1 MQTRSPHHR
10 SSLWFSALA
19 ALAITGCAAAEQKV
33 DLQPPAAA
41 GAGVQVQDS
50 RHDTDLKVRTTSGTL
65 PVEIRPPVAEALRN
79 WVAASYSGPQP
90 FYVGLQRLE
99 VQHHGGLASG
109 DELSCTVESQ
119 VRVGGEVGRPVRTR
133 VHNSASLT
141 PDATSAVQLIVSQC
155 LEAHARDI
163 NVSPGS
169 R

>member
-1 MQTRSPHHR
+1 MHTPTRPH
-10 SSLWFSALA
+10 LNLLACALA
-19 ALAITGCAAAEQKV
+19 ALALAGCAAAEQRV
-33 DLQPPAAA
+33 DLQPPVAS

-50 RHDTDLKVRTTSGTL
+50 RHDTDLKLKTDTGTL

-79 WVAASYSGPQP
+79 WVAASYTGPQP

-99 VQHHGGLASG
+99 LQHQGGLASG

-133 VHNSASLT
+133 VHNNARLT

-163 NVSPGS
+163 NAPTGS

>member
-1 MQTRSPHHR
+1 M
-10 SSLWFSALA
+10 
-19 ALAITGCAAAEQKV
+19 
-33 DLQPPAAA
+33 
-41 GAGVQVQDS
+41 QVQDS
-50 RHDTDLKVRTTSGTL
+50 RHDTDLKVRTAGGPL

-99 VQHHGGLASG
+99 VEHQGGLTSG

-133 VHNSASLT
+133 VHNTASLT
-141 PDATSAVQLIVSQC
+141 PDAASAVQLIVSRC
-155 LEAHARDI
+155 LEAHAKDI
-163 NVSPGS
+163 NSPPGS

>member
-1 MQTRSPHHR
+1 METHSPHR
-10 SSLWFSALA
+10 LGLLASTLISLALA
-19 ALAITGCAAAEQKV
+19 GCATAEQKV

-50 RHDTDLKVRTTSGTL
+50 RHDTDLKVRTATGNL
-65 PVEIRPPVAEALRN
+65 PVEMRPPVAEALRN
-79 WVAASYSGPQP
+79 WVAASYTGPQP

-99 VQHHGGLASG
+99 VEHQGGLASG

-133 VHNSASLT
+133 VHNTASLT
-141 PDATSAVQLIVSQC
+141 PDATSAIQLIVSRC
-155 LEAHARDI
+155 LETHARDI
-163 NVSPGS
+163 NASPGG

>member
-1 MQTRSPHHR
+1 MDTRSPHP
-10 SSLWFSALA
+10 LLPWICALA
-19 ALAITGCAAAEQKV
+19 LAGCATAEQPV
-33 DLQPPAAA
+33 DLQPPVAA

-50 RHDTDLKVRTTSGTL
+50 RHDTDLKVRTDTGTL
-65 PVEIRPPVAEALRN
+65 PVEMRPPVAEALRN

-99 VQHHGGLASG
+99 VQHRGGLTSG

-119 VRVGGEVGRPVRTR
+119 VRVAGEVGRPVRTR
-133 VHNSASLT
+133 VHNTASLT

-155 LEAHARDI
+155 LETHARDI
-163 NVSPGS
+163 NASAGS

>member
-1 MQTRSPHHR
+1 MKTRSQPR
-10 SSLWFSALA
+10 SNHFLPTALTVLALA
-19 ALAITGCAAAEQKV
+19 GCAAAEQRV
-33 DLQPPAAA
+33 DLQPPAAT

-50 RHDTDLKVRTTSGTL
+50 RRDTDLKVKTDTGTL

-79 WVAASYSGPQP
+79 WVAASYNGPQP

-99 VQHHGGLASG
+99 VQHQGGLASG

-133 VHNSASLT
+133 VHNTASLT
-141 PDATSAVQLIVSQC
+141 PDASSAVQLIVSQC

-163 NVSPGS
+163 NTPVG

>member
-1 MQTRSPHHR
+1 MDTRSPHP
-10 SSLWFSALA
+10 LLPWICALA
-19 ALAITGCAAAEQKV
+19 LGGCATAEQPV
-33 DLQPPAAA
+33 DLQPPVAA

-50 RHDTDLKVRTTSGTL
+50 RHDTDLKVRTDTGTL
-65 PVEIRPPVAEALRN
+65 PVEMRPPVAEALRN
-79 WVAASYSGPQP
+79 WVAASYTGPQP

-99 VQHHGGLASG
+99 VQHRGGLTSG

-141 PDATSAVQLIVSQC
+141 PDPASAVQLIVSQC

-163 NVSPGS
+163 NAP